1 MVFLYKEETVS
12 VIFSVLRDL
21 ALLEIS
27 STDEFDLFYHMVQFY
42 PNAVGKRRGQE
53 NLRVYF

>member
-1 MVFLYKEETVS
+1 MFLYTEETVS

-21 ALLEIS
+21 ALHEIS
-27 STDEFDLFYHMVQFY
+27 STGEFDFFHHMVQFY
-42 PNAVGKRRGQE
+42 PNAVENRRGQE

>member
-1 MVFLYKEETVS
+1 MFLYTEETVS

-21 ALLEIS
+21 ALHEIS
-27 STDEFDLFYHMVQFY
+27 STGEFDFFHHMVQFY
-42 PNAVGKRRGQE
+42 PNAVEKRRGQE